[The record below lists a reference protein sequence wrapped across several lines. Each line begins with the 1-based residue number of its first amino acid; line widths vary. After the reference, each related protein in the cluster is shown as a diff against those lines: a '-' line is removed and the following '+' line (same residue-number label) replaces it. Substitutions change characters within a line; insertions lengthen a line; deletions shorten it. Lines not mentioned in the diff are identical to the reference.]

1 MEILSEKKNQDGS
14 VTFEMYFEEDE
25 KQILINFAVN
35 RLLKDFIEKETKNA
49 KKPKK
54 KKETKNAKKPKKKK

>member
-14 VTFEMYFEEDE
+14 VTFDMYFEEDE

-35 RLLKDFIEKETKNA
+35 RLLKDYIEKETKNA
-49 KKPKK
+49 KRPKK
-54 KKETKNAKKPKKKK
+54 KK